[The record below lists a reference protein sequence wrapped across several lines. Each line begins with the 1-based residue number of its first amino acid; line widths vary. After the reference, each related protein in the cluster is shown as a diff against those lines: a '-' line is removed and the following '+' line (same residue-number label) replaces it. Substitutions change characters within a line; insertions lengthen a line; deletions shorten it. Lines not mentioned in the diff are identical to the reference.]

1 MSAGLHSLLTQLS
14 GMRGME
20 WIFVVIIVVVIF
32 FGVKKIPEL
41 ARAFGKA
48 GSEFEK
54 AKIEAKRELQQLKN
68 PLDVGREKLEE
79 VAGSLGIDPANKND
93 EELRAAIK
101 VELNKTK

>member
-1 MSAGLHSLLTQLS
+1 M
-14 GMRGME
+14 
-20 WIFVVIIVVVIF
+20 
-32 FGVKKIPEL
+32 

>member
-1 MSAGLHSLLTQLS
+1 MSAGLHSLLTQLA

-41 ARAFGKA
+41 ARTFGKA
-48 GSEFEK
+48 GAEFEK
-54 AKIEAKRELQQLKN
+54 AKIEAKRELEQLKN
-68 PLDVGREKLEE
+68 PTDVGREKLED

-93 EELRAAIK
+93 DELMAAIK
-101 VELNKTK
+101 VELYKIK

>member
-1 MSAGLHSLLTQLS
+1 MSAGLHSLLMQLG

-54 AKIEAKRELQQLKN
+54 AKIEAKARS
-68 PLDVGREKLEE
+68 PDFG
-79 VAGSLGIDPANKND
+79 DPRGLRIYTNND
-93 EELRAAIK
+93 WRSR
-101 VELNKTK
+101 